1 MYMQNL
7 MACFLLYKPKERW
20 LKRVIA
26 VVCREHWLQKW
37 EQNQWLFLMLVLLSL
52 CYYLSVFYVSSFFSC
67 CVGTKQPG
75 FTVTQSRV
83 AALLCLMSHACPHT
97 LPTCLPL
104 WKMTLQ
110 GSFTAMGWQWHIDGL
125 VAMTVKV
132 ESLICVF
139 HLSWQV
145 SLQHFIW

>member
-7 MACFLLYKPKERW
+7 MACFYYIAKKKGW

-26 VVCREHWLQKW
+26 VVCREHWFAEVGAEPVALSYASITIFMLLLVSFLCVPVFLHAVWNKNSQASRWHSPELQLSSVW
-37 EQNQWLFLMLVLLSL
+37 WATHVLTR
-52 CYYLSVFYVSSFFSC
+52 Y
-67 CVGTKQPG
+67 QP
-75 FTVTQSRV
+75 
-83 AALLCLMSHACPHT
+83 AC
-97 LPTCLPL
+97 L